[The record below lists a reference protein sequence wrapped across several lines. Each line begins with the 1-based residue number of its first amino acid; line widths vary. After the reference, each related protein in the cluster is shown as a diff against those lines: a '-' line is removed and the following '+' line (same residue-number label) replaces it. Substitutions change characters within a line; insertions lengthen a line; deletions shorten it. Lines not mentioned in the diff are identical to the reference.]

1 MVLINDDSRPRLE
14 AWLAE
19 ATGATRVSVADEGRL
34 GGGAI
39 SLNLAVTLDVE
50 GGPLAGRHACV
61 LRAQSSAGMK
71 ASISKMQ
78 EFAVLR
84 AAFDAGVAAPEPI
97 AACADPAVLGTDFYI
112 MRRADGVGAGH
123 KVVKSDAPQRDLAR
137 ELGRQLGLLHKAGPD
152 TPGLEVLPLSDAA
165 PALECVHN
173 YRDWMGDVASRD
185 PVLAWGLRWL
195 EVNAPPPGDLVLC
208 HRDFR
213 TGNYLV
219 KDGKLTAILDWEFA
233 GFGDPMEDL
242 GWFCARSWRF
252 GRNDREAGG
261 LADRADFYA
270 GYEKSSGRTVDP
282 QAVAYWE
289 AAAYVRW
296 AAIALLQGRRH
307 TSGEEPSLELAL
319 TGRMLPEIEM
329 DLLRHLKAV
338 GRAVEETDATEAATK
353 ARAG

>member
-1 MVLINDDSRPRLE
+1 MAALIDDTGRPRLE

-39 SLNLAVTLDVE
+39 SLNLAVTLDVD
-50 GGPLAGRHACV
+50 GGPRAGRHACV
-61 LRAQSSAGMK
+61 LRAQSAAGIQ
-71 ASISKMQ
+71 ASISKGQ

-97 AACADPAVLGTDFYI
+97 AACADPDVLGVEFYV

-123 KVVKSDAPQRDLAR
+123 KVVKSGQPQRDLAR
-137 ELGRQLGLLHKAGPD
+137 ELGRQLGRLHRAGPD
-152 TPGLEVLPLSDAA
+152 TPGLGDLPVPNPC
-165 PALECVHN
+165 PALDAVHA
-173 YRDWMGDVASRD
+173 YKAWMGAAATCD

-195 EVNAPPPGDLVLC
+195 EVNAPPPGELVLC

-219 KDGKLTAILDWEFA
+219 KDGQLTAILDWEFA
-233 GFGDPMEDL
+233 GFSDPMEDL
-242 GWFCARSWRF
+242 AWFCARSWRF

-261 LADRADFYA
+261 IADRADFYA
-270 GYEKSSGRTVDP
+270 GYEETSGRQVDA

-289 AAAYVRW
+289 TSAYVRW
-296 AAIALLQGRRH
+296 AAVAILQARRH

-319 TGRMLPEIEM
+319 TGRMLPEIEL
-329 DLLRHLKAV
+329 DLLRHLKAI
-338 GRAVEETDATEAATK
+338 GTMTTEA
-353 ARAG
+353 GVG